1 MRIKVTMD
9 SSCDLTPELINKHNI
24 SVIPLHII
32 VGSNDYLDGV
42 NFTPD
47 DVFATVE
54 GGGACTTSAISVGE
68 FEEFF
73 AQFEDYDAIIHV
85 SLSSEISVCH
95 QNATLAGA
103 GKPIFPMDSRS
114 LSSGAGAFA
123 VSAAE
128 LAAQGMEPNAIIA
141 ELTRR
146 TALAETSFVIDS
158 LKYLH
163 RGGRCSSVAALGAN
177 ILKLKPCIEMRDGK
191 MSVGKKYRGN
201 FDTIILQYIR
211 EKLEGRDDLD
221 YSRIFMTHPNGVSQ
235 ATLDAVRKTILECG
249 PFEEI
254 HDTLAGSTISNHC
267 GAVTLGILF
276 ARKG

>member
-9 SSCDLTPELINKHNI
+9 SSCDLTPELLGKHDI
-24 SVIPLHII
+24 SVIPMHII
-32 VGSNDYLDGV
+32 VGGNDYLDGV
-42 NFTPD
+42 TFTPD

-54 GGGACTTSAISVGE
+54 GGGSCTTSAISVGE

-73 AQFEDYDAIIHV
+73 AQYEDYDAIIHV

-95 QNATLAGA
+95 QNAVLAGA
-103 GKPIFPMDSRS
+103 GKPIYVLDSRS

-123 VSAAE
+123 VLAAE
-128 LAAQGMEPNAIIA
+128 FAAEGMEPEAIVA
-141 ELTRR
+141 DLKRR
-146 TALAETSFVIDS
+146 TALAETSFVIDT

-177 ILKLKPCIEMRDGK
+177 ILKLKPCIEMREGK

-211 EKLEGRDDLD
+211 EKLEGRDDIN
-221 YSRIFMTHPNGVSQ
+221 YKRIFMTHANGVSRQ
-235 ATLDAVRKTILECG
+235 TLDAVRATILECG

-276 ARKG
+276 ARK